1 MGAAAVSLPEL
12 CMERV
17 WQVDL
22 PGSATALSG
31 TKPPICPQR
40 IHCEQ
45 LSARFPS
52 TEKPRREHQVT
63 WRKQLQKLFPPR
75 VRATVLNAW
84 RVRRP
89 PGLGPRPL
97 SRGQWPV
104 RAEEGEGA
112 EDKAGSVHVG
122 KAANWKPL
130 LRMEHTAPA
139 GSGSMAGDSD
149 STGCRQEEARASS
162 VLQPPRP
169 L

>member
-12 CMERV
+12 CAWRECGRS
-17 WQVDL
+17 

-31 TKPPICPQR
+31 TKPPVCPQR

-45 LSARFPS
+45 LSTRFPS
-52 TEKPRREHQVT
+52 TEKSRREHQVT

-97 SRGQWPV
+97 RWGQWPV
-104 RAEEGEGA
+104 RAEEGEGD

-122 KAANWKPL
+122 KLQTGSHCCKWNTLPPPGQEARL
-130 LRMEHTAPA
+130 VTVTA
-139 GSGSMAGDSD
+139 
-149 STGCRQEEARASS
+149 TGCRQEEARASS
-162 VLQPPRP
+162 VLQPPCP